1 MIYVLPPK
9 FNFPFDDFF
18 KFTNHMNWQNVKM
31 LQNREFKL
39 ALLKDVSD
47 IEIERFDRKVENFF
61 RIIRSQMSHQKLGDS
76 KYSRLIRYLCT
87 KR

>member
-1 MIYVLPPK
+1 
-9 FNFPFDDFF
+9 
-18 KFTNHMNWQNVKM
+18 M
-31 LQNREFKL
+31 LENRESKL

-47 IEIERFDRKVENFF
+47 IEIERFDRKVEKLF
-61 RIIRSQMSHQKLGDS
+61 RIIQIMSQMSHQKLGDF